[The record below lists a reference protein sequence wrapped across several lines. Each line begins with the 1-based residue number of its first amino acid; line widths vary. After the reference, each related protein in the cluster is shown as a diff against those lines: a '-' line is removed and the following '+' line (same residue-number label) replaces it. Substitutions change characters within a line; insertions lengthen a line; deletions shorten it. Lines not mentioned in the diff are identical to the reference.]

1 MSTVAASHA
10 ARSATACETCRRR
23 KVKCSGNRPCQNCSR
38 QGLDCRFGNT
48 GRRGYSEAYVQG
60 LLAKIKQQ
68 EEKLHDIVP
77 LNDTHDAN
85 HSSTHDKSVEHD
97 IVDAPSASQSGH
109 DEQPFSPHL
118 ASGPAFESRVR
129 SILLDHTTNTR
140 DSGVSPGSLT
150 FISAGFHDTS
160 PNGWRNSSELVKGV
174 SAPPLLSK
182 QESYRL
188 FDVFISLMGINQ
200 HFIDPRNF
208 SDSMILLYQSDAT
221 RERQKQTI
229 WFTEYLLVMSMGMLI
244 GSPSNGSGN
253 PPGNAYFAEA
263 LRRLPPLHQ
272 LGSQGIIAVEI
283 LCLASLYLQWCDRKH
298 DAYVYIGTA
307 VRLAIGLGCSIPYD
321 EQQGL
326 PSEICHRSRV
336 WWTAYMLDRR
346 LSAALGLPTGAD
358 DRQLRADLPRPSAG
372 FQPPMPLIIN
382 IQIARITGEIM
393 TSFYGNNAVS
403 QTELVQKIQSTLQA
417 LYEAGRSIPSN
428 FSIDFSDSK
437 LTVTRTGASLYLML
451 FQAIILCIR
460 PIILQCVKDK
470 VVASK
475 NNRSLEPPST
485 VIARLCDSCQEAAI
499 KSIRILSSLRSEESI
514 ALFGFF
520 DLDATFSA
528 AFVLIMM
535 GFVKT
540 NNPQKPPDGLKQ
552 AVDVLEYLSAA
563 GNKAAE
569 QRLGDLKQFCFHV
582 WSPDILSDDWKWL
595 GVHQVAG
602 QDDISAGAV
611 ISTMATSGELAL
623 VNHAPRQVERAP
635 LYSSDWPEKWG
646 VCYDGMTPM
655 PSTNV
660 GQGSAMLDFDFE
672 GTFGMDMSHGAGDIY
687 SSFNDPD
694 LPLTGVDEV
703 DWAEIGKVFHYKD
716 D

>member
-1 MSTVAASHA
+1 S
-10 ARSATACETCRRR
+10 CETCRRR

-77 LNDTHDAN
+77 LNDTHDTN

-109 DEQPFSPHL
+109 DEQPFSPLTDL

-160 PNGWRNSSELVKGV
+160 PNGWRNSLELVKGV

-358 DRQLRADLPRPSAG
+358 DRQLP
-372 FQPPMPLIIN
+372 
-382 IQIARITGEIM
+382 
-393 TSFYGNNAVS
+393 FYGNNAVS

-428 FSIDFSDSK
+428 FSIHFSDSK

-451 FQAIILCIR
+451 FQ
-460 PIILQCVKDK
+460 DK

-475 NNRSLEPPST
+475 VNRSLEPPSP

-569 QRLGDLKQFCFHV
+569 QRLGDLKQFCYHV
-582 WSPDILSDDWKWL
+582 WSPDNLSEDWKWL
-595 GVHQVAG
+595 GVRQMAV
-602 QDDISAGAV
+602 QDDLSAGAV
-611 ISTMATSGELAL
+611 ISTMEASGELDL
-623 VNHAPRQVERAP
+623 VNHAPRQAEMAP

-646 VCYDGMTPM
+646 VCYDGMTLM
-655 PSTNV
+655 PSTDV

-672 GTFGMDMSHGAGDIY
+672 ETFGMDMSHGAEDIY

>member
-1 MSTVAASHA
+1 LTCLYS
-10 ARSATACETCRRR
+10 CETCRRR

-68 EEKLHDIVP
+68 EEKLQDIVP

-85 HSSTHDKSVEHD
+85 HSTTHDKSIEHD
-97 IVDAPSASQSGH
+97 VIDAAGASQSGH
-109 DEQPFSPHL
+109 DEQSLSPLTDL

-160 PNGWRNSSELVKGV
+160 PNGWRNSLELVKGV

-263 LRRLPPLHQ
+263 LGRLPPLHQ

-451 FQAIILCIR
+451 FQ
-460 PIILQCVKDK
+460 
-470 VVASK
+470 
-475 NNRSLEPPST
+475 PPSP

-540 NNPQKPPDGLKQ
+540 NDPQKPPDGLKQ

-569 QRLGDLKQFCFHV
+569 QRLGDLKQFCYHV

-655 PSTNV
+655 PSTDV